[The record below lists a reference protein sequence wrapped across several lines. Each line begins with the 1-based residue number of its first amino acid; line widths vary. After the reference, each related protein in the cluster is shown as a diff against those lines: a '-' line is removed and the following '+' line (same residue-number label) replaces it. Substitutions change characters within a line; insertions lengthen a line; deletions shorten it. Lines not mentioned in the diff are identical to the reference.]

1 MKDMVRLIATL
12 TLICAVCSS
21 LLAFVSKITEEPIR
35 QSAALRKLEAA
46 KKVMLPACDDLIE
59 KTYETN
65 FVYYVGSIEGKP
77 RAYALEGSSQNGYGG
92 TVRLMVGFGADLKL
106 TNFEVIEAKET
117 PGLGMKMT
125 TEEFR
130 SPMRGL
136 PADTTE
142 WRVKKDGGEIEEITA
157 ATISSRAVMECIRD
171 AIVKLKLV
179 CQP

>member
-1 MKDMVRLIATL
+1 MKDMVRLIVTL
-12 TLICAVCSS
+12 TLICAACSS

-35 QSAALRKLEAA
+35 QSAILRKLDAA
-46 KKVMLPACDDLIE
+46 KKVMPPACEAPVE

-65 FVYYVGSIEGKP
+65 FVYYVASKDGKP
-77 RAYALEGSSQNGYGG
+77 AAYALEGTSQNGYGG
-92 TVRLMVGFGADLKL
+92 TVRLMVGFSADKKL

-117 PGLGMKMT
+117 PGLGMKMA

-130 SPMRGL
+130 APMRDR
-136 PADTTE
+136 AVDTE
-142 WRVKKDGGEIEEITA
+142 WRVKKDGGEIAEITA

-171 AIVKLKLV
+171 AIAKLKLV